1 VSDSLYSWGW
11 YWNMNSHNSV
21 ILSWCLGLGLWCLMP
36 LSAIFQI
43 SWQSVLLVEETRVP
57 GETLSHNVVSST
69 PRRERDSN
77 SQHIGDSHWL
87 HRTIRPRQ
95 DPCWCLVYFDIF
107 QIKIRAIALRCLR
120 EILRHQPR
128 RFCDYAELTTLR
140 ILEAHKDPDWRVR
153 NVVMV
158 NTYVTLL

>member
-1 VSDSLYSWGW
+1 MKMRNYWKWLCTISTSLFLQIKI
-11 YWNMNSHNSV
+11 
-21 ILSWCLGLGLWCLMP
+21 ILLTWEGWCLGLRLWCLMP

-95 DPCWCLVYFDIF
+95 GQFTVSTNVYLVVMMKMRNCWKWLCTISTSLFL
-107 QIKIRAIALRCLR
+107 QIKI
-120 EILRHQPR
+120 ILLTWEDRGDMIFHQ
-128 RFCDYAELTTLR
+128 CS
-140 ILEAHKDPDWRVR
+140 V
-153 NVVMV
+153 
-158 NTYVTLL
+158 